1 MAPKIVLLALS
12 STLLALAPIHAQLIK
27 NGGFETGDFTDWDK
41 AGTTEIKTGSPGSAF
56 VHTGS
61 FGATLGSG
69 TLSQAF
75 ITNPGQ
81 TYKVEFLMNAI
92 LFKSPGL
99 IEVTWGN
106 FDIPNNLDLG
116 SVRLFDAFADP
127 SPIPDLGWYKYSYSL
142 LALGNV
148 SSLKFEFQ
156 TQAAFYPDNA
166 ALDGVKVNALPGFI
180 ALPPLNGVP
189 IGEPSP
195 ELAYERYVI
204 SSSVQFSPVPEPS
217 TYAALAA
224 VGLLSLAARRRFS
237 KRAAVV

>member
-1 MAPKIVLLALS
+1 MHS
-12 STLLALAPIHAQLIK
+12 
-27 NGGFETGDFTDWDK
+27 
-41 AGTTEIKTGSPGSAF
+41 
-56 VHTGS
+56 GS
-61 FGATLGSG
+61 FGATLGAG

-75 ITNPGQ
+75 ETNAGQ

-106 FDIPNNLDLG
+106 FDIPNDLDLG

-127 SPIPDLGWYKYSYSL
+127 SPIPDLGWYKYSYSV
-142 LALGNV
+142 LALGNG

-166 ALDGVKVNALPGFI
+166 ALDGVKVNSLPEFT

-189 IGEPSP
+189 IGDPSP
-195 ELAYERYVI
+195 ELPYGRPYVI

-217 TYAALAA
+217 TYAA
-224 VGLLSLAARRRFS
+224 
-237 KRAAVV
+237 